1 MKKLTLIGYLVLIT
15 SLNING
21 QEIFDVIK
29 ANDLAKIKT
38 LIEKD
43 LSLLLLSDAGGNT
56 PLLLSVINGS
66 TQIVDYILS
75 KVVDINA
82 KDNRGFTPLHYSCQ
96 YNYENIAKLLI
107 DKGAGINIMENR
119 GLTPIFLAAR
129 NGNLNLVKMLVDKGA
144 DPNAKI
150 KGVWVTPLSWSAE
163 NGHIGVVN
171 YLIDQGV
178 DIDTG
183 SVQLKRF
190 SVTQGLGRLFNALK
204 DSGANFNLRN
214 NNGGGLLHLAAEG
227 GDVKIIEY
235 FIQRGNELDL
245 KDRYKWTP
253 LHYAAYSDK
262 KEAVSFLIEK
272 GSKLNERDFSG
283 KTAYNIANDRQ
294 NSDILK
300 ILKDAGA
307 STETQQFPDLKG
319 KYLGQKEPG
328 LVPELFA
335 PGIVSSNNIEH
346 GNVAISPDG
355 NEIFWTSSFKAS
367 VRAGS
372 VGSFKI
378 WTSSYVKGNWTIP
391 QQVFFTKNEITTD
404 DVPFFSPDGSKIF
417 FMSRRATAAGGADEA
432 AEHYW
437 CVFKKGDKWSSPV
450 LLDDSINTFQIRW
463 QISVSKNGTLYF
475 GATRPDGM
483 GGSDIYR
490 SKLINGKFS
499 KPENLGTQVNSQAE
513 ESTPYIAPDESY
525 IIFTKESR
533 VDRNFKNGLYIS
545 FKNNDGNWN
554 SPLYLGDE
562 INNGG
567 SSSPFASPDGKYL
580 FFNSGRNGNYDIYWV
595 SAKTIE
601 DLRPKK

>member
-1 MKKLTLIGYLVLIT
+1 MKKLTLLSYFVLII

-29 ANDLAKIKT
+29 ANDLAKVKI

-43 LSLLLLSDAGGNT
+43 PSLLLLSDAGGNT

-66 TQIVDYILS
+66 TQIVEYILS
-75 KVVDINA
+75 KGVDINA

-300 ILKDAGA
+300 ILNAEYLKD
-307 STETQQFPDLKG
+307 
-319 KYLGQKEPG
+319 
-328 LVPELFA
+328 
-335 PGIVSSNNIEH
+335 
-346 GNVAISPDG
+346 
-355 NEIFWTSSFKAS
+355 
-367 VRAGS
+367 
-372 VGSFKI
+372 
-378 WTSSYVKGNWTIP
+378 
-391 QQVFFTKNEITTD
+391 
-404 DVPFFSPDGSKIF
+404 
-417 FMSRRATAAGGADEA
+417 
-432 AEHYW
+432 
-437 CVFKKGDKWSSPV
+437 
-450 LLDDSINTFQIRW
+450 
-463 QISVSKNGTLYF
+463 
-475 GATRPDGM
+475 
-483 GGSDIYR
+483 
-490 SKLINGKFS
+490 
-499 KPENLGTQVNSQAE
+499 
-513 ESTPYIAPDESY
+513 
-525 IIFTKESR
+525 
-533 VDRNFKNGLYIS
+533 
-545 FKNNDGNWN
+545 
-554 SPLYLGDE
+554 
-562 INNGG
+562 
-567 SSSPFASPDGKYL
+567 
-580 FFNSGRNGNYDIYWV
+580 
-595 SAKTIE
+595 
-601 DLRPKK
+601 